1 VRIKRAGKWLLLCAI
16 AAFSIFTFN
25 AVAIYRFALHDE
37 TRNADCAIV
46 AGAGVRGDIPGP
58 VFAARLDH
66 AIGLYREGKVNTL
79 ILTGGYSPDAS
90 QSDAA
95 VARQYVLNHGI
106 PASRIF
112 IDEQSRVTRENIRNA
127 KHIMTRQKLKT
138 ALLVSDPIHML
149 RMRLIARDDDIA
161 GWSSPTPTSRYHSWS
176 TQLPFLLR
184 ESFYYTGYRLWRL
197 LPDTP
202 VQKISTTP

>member
-1 VRIKRAGKWLLLCAI
+1 MKIKKAGKWLLLCAI
-16 AAFSIFTFN
+16 TAFIIFMFN

-37 TRNADCAIV
+37 TRKADCAIV
-46 AGAGVRGDIPGP
+46 AGAGIRGDLPGP

-66 AIGLYREGKVNTL
+66 AIALYRDGKVNTL

-95 VARQYVLNHGI
+95 IARQYVLNHGI
-106 PASRIF
+106 PASRVF

-127 KHIMTRQKLKT
+127 KQIMTRQQLKT
-138 ALLVSDPIHML
+138 ALLVSDPLHML
-149 RMRLIARDDDIA
+149 RMRLIARDNDIA
-161 GWSSPTPTSRYHSWS
+161 GWSSPTSTSRYHSWS

-184 ESFYYTGYRLWRL
+184 ESFYYTGYRLLRL
-197 LPDTP
+197 MPEIP
-202 VQKISTTP
+202 VQKIST